1 MRYRTALLALLTL
14 CALALAACDP
24 QQMMR
29 AFVPEKEAALGKS
42 YVEDIRLRNF
52 APVKAVIDQQ
62 YQDSSLDAKLEQMAR
77 GFPAGEPKSVKIVG
91 SNTVTFNG
99 QTTYNFTFEYEFP
112 SRWVLGHVYFKKAG
126 NAVTIERMDV
136 IPLRDSVEHQNAFT
150 LAGKTPLHF
159 LFLALAVLLP
169 IFTITT
175 AVICARMPRRK
186 WKWLWVIF
194 ILIAVPTCTLNWTTG
209 AVSYNLLQFL
219 LLGAGFT
226 SVPYGSVMIQ
236 IGFPLGA
243 ILFWIR
249 RRKWNA
255 TSIQDLTMPFN

>member
-1 MRYRTALLALLTL
+1 MQYNRALLALL
-14 CALALAACDP
+14 ALSAFALAACDP
-24 QQMMR
+24 QQMMSP
-29 AFVPEKEAALGKS
+29 FVPEKEAALGKS

-52 APVKAVIDQQ
+52 APVKAVVDPQIR
-62 YQDSSLDAKLEQMAR
+62 DSALDATLEQLA
-77 GFPAGEPKSVKIVG
+77 GIFPPGEPKSVKVVG
-91 SNTVTFNG
+91 SNTMTFNG
-99 QTTYNFTFEYEFP
+99 QTTYNFSFEYEYP

-126 NAVTIERMDV
+126 NAVTLERMDV
-136 IPLRDSVEHQNAFT
+136 TPLRDSVEHQNAFT

-175 AVICARMPRRK
+175 AVVCARMPRRK

-194 ILIAVPTCTLNWTTG
+194 SLIAIPACSLNWTTG
-209 AVSYNLLQFL
+209 AMSYNLLQFL
-219 LLGAGFT
+219 LLGGAFM
-226 SVPYGSVMIQ
+226 SVPYGPVMLQ

-249 RRKWNA
+249 RRQWNA
-255 TSIQDLTMPFN
+255 MSLRDATLPFN